1 MKIENAKKILKD
13 FTAKIPKGAIKEE
26 KVSCHVCGSIKSVE
40 NLYEELLNLDIP
52 ILSFGFSGEAEKENL
67 DIVSKPTLEKH
78 RKKLGVGFISNIIVE
93 DDDTIINR
101 YRRIEKLVG
110 KENIRYLHP
119 DCGFGLTRPEK
130 VKLILEKMKKIG
142 DSIN

>member
-1 MKIENAKKILKD
+1 MAKTAVSGGGSCLAGSVTAD
-13 FTAKIPKGAIKEE
+13 SFTRVIYRI
-26 KVSCHVCGSIKSVE
+26 SDCH
-40 NLYEELLNLDIP
+40 NYDAFL
-52 ILSFGFSGEAEKENL
+52 AEKENL

-142 DSIN
+142 ESIN